1 MGKTS
6 WCDTINDCLEYTYDK
21 CDFNKDDQQHLI
33 EVLNNSPSIDQC
45 QFFCRSI
52 YSDKC
57 AGFIYEKGQA
67 KCKLYSQAFN
77 PFENCLISGGP
88 DTVSSEICQNQK
100 CRDFTELTCN
110 YKGNILKTYPK
121 IMYPNEC
128 YQLCEKSRH
137 CKYFLQSGHTMTCQL
152 LDSKE
157 RYCDRLVGPK
167 S

>member
-1 MGKTS
+1 MP
-6 WCDTINDCLEYTYDK
+6 
-21 CDFNKDDQQHLI
+21 LI
-33 EVLNNSPSIDQC
+33 AQKITLRIST
-45 QFFCRSI
+45 
-52 YSDKC
+52 K
-57 AGFIYEKGQA
+57 
-67 KCKLYSQAFN
+67 AFN

-100 CRDFTELTCN
+100 CRVIKNMTYLLSFLSVAEKTCWNRLQDFTELTCN

-157 RYCDRLVGPK
+157 RLVDC
-167 S
+167 